1 MVIYDLGHERE
12 GLYRDMF
19 IVTHVAIIVK
29 IKNTYAVLRTIPA
42 IIVSKQLR
50 KNVVHIFVI
59 ADVKRPGGRSSVS
72 KKLFKLSCPEV
83 LKFISLRSGGSKFFC
98 GVRFIFF

>member
-1 MVIYDLGHERE
+1 MTSAMRERVYIE
-12 GLYRDMF
+12 ILF
-19 IVTHVAIIVK
+19 VVTYVAIIVK

-42 IIVSKQLR
+42 FIVSKQLW

-83 LKFISLRSGGSKFFC
+83 LKFISLRSGSKFFC